1 MKKIYFVLLINNKSK
16 NIFENNMNKKQLTES
31 IMVGVRR
38 AFRENK
44 SLNEGFSQ
52 WKEQN
57 VPKLD
62 YEMLK
67 SNILK
72 ISEILGNFL
81 NAKYMSVVSV
91 VYHSQSAA
99 AWTTIKEMS
108 TPSVV
113 GKGIYDAINL
123 VKHQY
128 CENDEEQ
135 LIKAL
140 GDTYIKMNIFIK
152 SHLTKYISSTL
163 VPGSNKIKDMQYF
176 TLVKVDDNKIGLKF
190 SIKSLIDNGN
200 EIIEYFSKIKKI

>member
-1 MKKIYFVLLINNKSK
+1 
-16 NIFENNMNKKQLTES
+16 MNKKQLTES
-31 IMVGVRR
+31 IMAGVRR

-44 SLNEGFSQ
+44 SLNEGFSA

-62 YEMLK
+62 HEMLK

-72 ISEILGNFL
+72 ISEILRNFL
-81 NAKYMSVVSV
+81 NSKYMPVVSV

-99 AWTTIKEMS
+99 AWTTIKELT
-108 TPSVV
+108 TPSEI
-113 GKGIYDAINL
+113 GQGIYNSINI
-123 VKHQY
+123 VKQQY

-140 GDTYIKMNIFIK
+140 DDTYIKMYILVK
-152 SHLTKYISSTL
+152 SHLMKYISSTL
-163 VPGSNKIKDMQYF
+163 VPGSNKIKDMPYF
-176 TLVKVDDNKIGLKF
+176 TLVKVDENKIGLRF

-200 EIIEYFSKIKKI
+200 EIIEYFS

>member
-91 VYHSQSAA
+91 VYHS
-99 AWTTIKEMS
+99 
-108 TPSVV
+108 
-113 GKGIYDAINL
+113 
-123 VKHQY
+123 
-128 CENDEEQ
+128 
-135 LIKAL
+135 
-140 GDTYIKMNIFIK
+140 
-152 SHLTKYISSTL
+152 
-163 VPGSNKIKDMQYF
+163 
-176 TLVKVDDNKIGLKF
+176 
-190 SIKSLIDNGN
+190 
-200 EIIEYFSKIKKI
+200 

>member
-1 MKKIYFVLLINNKSK
+1 
-16 NIFENNMNKKQLTES
+16 MNKKQLTES
-31 IMVGVRR
+31 IMAGVSR

-44 SLNEGFSQ
+44 SLNEGFSS

-81 NAKYMSVVSV
+81 NAKYMPFVSV

-99 AWTTIKEMS
+99 AWTTIKEFS

-113 GKGIYDAINL
+113 GKGIYDAINII
-123 VKHQY
+123 KQQY

-140 GDTYIKMNIFIK
+140 DNTYIKMYISLK
-152 SHLTKYISSTL
+152 SHLMRYIQSTL
-163 VPGSNKIKDMQYF
+163 VPGSNKIKDMPYF
-176 TLVKVDDNKIGLKF
+176 TLVKVNDNQIGLRF

-200 EIIEYFSKIKKI
+200 EIIEYFS

>member
-1 MKKIYFVLLINNKSK
+1 MKKFCFVLIINNKSK

-72 ISEILGNFL
+72 ISDILGNFL
-81 NAKYMSVVSV
+81 KLDKFKEVTLYFLYSGLRAYIFAFSFP
-91 VYHSQSAA
+91 SA
-99 AWTTIKEMS
+99 
-108 TPSVV
+108 
-113 GKGIYDAINL
+113 
-123 VKHQY
+123 
-128 CENDEEQ
+128 
-135 LIKAL
+135 
-140 GDTYIKMNIFIK
+140 YI
-152 SHLTKYISSTL
+152 
-163 VPGSNKIKDMQYF
+163 
-176 TLVKVDDNKIGLKF
+176 
-190 SIKSLIDNGN
+190 
-200 EIIEYFSKIKKI
+200 

>member
-1 MKKIYFVLLINNKSK
+1 
-16 NIFENNMNKKQLTES
+16 MNKKQLTES
-31 IMVGVRR
+31 IMAGVKR

-62 YEMLK
+62 HEMLK

-72 ISEILGNFL
+72 ISDILGNFL
-81 NAKYMSVVSV
+81 NAKYIPAVNV
-91 VYHSQSAA
+91 VYHSQTAA
-99 AWTTIKEMS
+99 AWTTLKEM
-108 TPSVV
+108 TDPSVV
-113 GKGIYDAINL
+113 GQGIYDAVNI
-123 VKHQY
+123 VKQQY

-140 GDTYIKMNIFIK
+140 DDTYIKMYIFVK
-152 SHLTKYISSTL
+152 SHLMKYISSTL
-163 VPGSNKIKDMQYF
+163 VPGSNKIKDMPYF
-176 TLVKVDDNKIGLKF
+176 TLVKVNDNQIGLRF

-200 EIIEYFSKIKKI
+200 EIIEYFD

>member
-1 MKKIYFVLLINNKSK
+1 MKKIYFVLIINNKSK

-31 IMVGVRR
+31 IMAGVRR

-44 SLNEGFSQ
+44 SLNEGFSA

-62 YEMLK
+62 HEMLK

-72 ISEILGNFL
+72 ISEILRNFL
-81 NAKYMSVVSV
+81 NSKYMPVVSV

-99 AWTTIKEMS
+99 AWTTIKELT
-108 TPSVV
+108 TPSEI
-113 GKGIYDAINL
+113 GQGIYNSINI
-123 VKHQY
+123 VKQQY

-140 GDTYIKMNIFIK
+140 DDTYIKMYILVK
-152 SHLTKYISSTL
+152 SHLMKYIQSTL
-163 VPGSNKIKDMQYF
+163 VPGSNKIKDMPYF
-176 TLVKVDDNKIGLKF
+176 TLVKVDENNIGLRF

-200 EIIEYFSKIKKI
+200 EIIEYFS

>member
-1 MKKIYFVLLINNKSK
+1 MKKFYFVLLINNKSK

-31 IMVGVRR
+31 IMAGVRR

-72 ISEILGNFL
+72 ISDILGNFL
-81 NAKYMSVVSV
+81 NAKYMPYVSV

-99 AWTTIKEMS
+99 AWTTLKEM
-108 TPSVV
+108 TDPSVI
-113 GKGIYDAINL
+113 GHGIYDAINII
-123 VKHQY
+123 KHQY

-140 GDTYIKMNIFIK
+140 DDTYIKMYISLK
-152 SHLTKYISSTL
+152 SHLMRYIQSTL
-163 VPGSNKIKDMQYF
+163 VPGSNKIKDMPYF
-176 TLVKVDDNKIGLKF
+176 TLVKVNDNQIGLRF

-200 EIIEYFSKIKKI
+200 EIIEYFS

>member
-1 MKKIYFVLLINNKSK
+1 MINNKSK

-44 SLNEGFSQ
+44 SLNEGFSS

-62 YEMLK
+62 HEMLK

-72 ISEILGNFL
+72 ISEILGIFL
-81 NAKYMSVVSV
+81 NSKYMSAVSI

-99 AWTTIKEMS
+99 AWTTIKEL
-108 TPSVV
+108 TDPDVI
-113 GKGIYDAINL
+113 GKGIYDSINII
-123 VKHQY
+123 KQQY
-128 CENDEEQ
+128 CENDEEK

-140 GDTYIKMNIFIK
+140 DDTYIKMYISVK
-152 SHLTKYISSTL
+152 SHLMRYIQSTL
-163 VPGSNKIKDMQYF
+163 VPGSNKIKDMPYF
-176 TLVKVDDNKIGLKF
+176 TLVKVDNNQIGLRF
-190 SIKSLIDNGN
+190 SIKSLIDNSN
-200 EIIEYFSKIKKI
+200 EIIEYFS

>member
-1 MKKIYFVLLINNKSK
+1 MKKFCFVLLINNKSK

-91 VYHSQSAA
+91 VYHS
-99 AWTTIKEMS
+99 
-108 TPSVV
+108 
-113 GKGIYDAINL
+113 
-123 VKHQY
+123 
-128 CENDEEQ
+128 
-135 LIKAL
+135 
-140 GDTYIKMNIFIK
+140 
-152 SHLTKYISSTL
+152 
-163 VPGSNKIKDMQYF
+163 
-176 TLVKVDDNKIGLKF
+176 
-190 SIKSLIDNGN
+190 
-200 EIIEYFSKIKKI
+200 